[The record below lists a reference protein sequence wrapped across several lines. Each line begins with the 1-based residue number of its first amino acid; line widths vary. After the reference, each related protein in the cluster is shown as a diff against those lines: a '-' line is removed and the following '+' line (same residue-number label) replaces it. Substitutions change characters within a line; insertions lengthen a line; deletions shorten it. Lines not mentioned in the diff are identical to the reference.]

1 MQLQADVSGRPVLAS
16 ETAGMSA
23 LGAAHMAGTAS
34 GLWAGEEAL
43 AALPRPS
50 RSFRPTLP
58 TSRRESERAAWR
70 RAVARSRGSADDPT
84 PFVFTGD
91 ASGGIA

>member
-1 MQLQADVSGRPVLAS
+1 MSG
-16 ETAGMSA
+16 

-50 RSFRPTLP
+50 RTFRPGLAAAE
-58 TSRRESERAAWR
+58 REAQQEAWH
-70 RAVARSRGSADDPT
+70 RAVARSRARADHTAPL
-84 PFVFTGD
+84 VLAGEE
-91 ASGGIA
+91 SGGFA